1 MSASGPGRD
10 GEIRQ
15 RAAVGRCAR
24 QMNLSLVDWF
34 GDPALAGADPI
45 EPRKG
50 FAALLARIAETG
62 ARTIIVETASRLAG
76 DLMVREIAFARLRE
90 LGITVV
96 AADSPDAFLDETPT
110 AQLVRQI
117 LASVADFDQ
126 ATATAELTRVRERL
140 RAGAAKR
147 SAGTALPSNP
157 FLVAEAKRLSK
168 LSKRGQRS
176 PREVA
181 FVLACRG
188 YLDAK
193 GAPYSAVAIK
203 SMVEADE
210 PERLVLAHERQRLRP
225 NARIEPL
232 PAFKPPTRGAE
243 GV

>member
-1 MSASGPGRD
+1 M
-10 GEIRQ
+10 
-15 RAAVGRCAR
+15 
-24 QMNLSLVDWF
+24 
-34 GDPALAGADPI
+34 
-45 EPRKG
+45 
-50 FAALLARIAETG
+50 ARIAETG

-126 ATATAELTRVRERL
+126 ATASAKLTRVRERL

-225 NARIEPL
+225 NANRTPASLQAADARRRRGLTGRPANLLRAIERMPRQGRRWR
-232 PAFKPPTRGAE
+232 ARGAPSTAAACRACCFSY
-243 GV
+243 